1 MSEEENEEPE
11 PKNLESI
18 NFSNRKERVK
28 SPHSKLALAQLGVR
42 EEKLYEITKEK
53 YLEMH
58 PELNEASSEIQ
69 DKRYEH
75 YNKRREDKIKKAK
88 KLRNEMIEDEKKEK
102 VKENE
107 YNNSD
112 NDNKK
117 KKNDFESTIIKR
129 EMEKIEIMKKQQIGE
144 IKNIIDNAY
153 KTQEIKFKII

>member
-1 MSEEENEEPE
+1 MSEEENEESE

-28 SPHSKLALAQLGVR
+28 SPHSKLALAQLGIR

-75 YNKRREDKIKKAK
+75 YNKRREEKIKKAK
-88 KLRNEMIEDEKKEK
+88 KLRNEMMEDEKK
-102 VKENE
+102 VKGEE
-107 YNNSD
+107 I
-112 NDNKK
+112 KK
-117 KKNDFESTIIKR
+117 KMILKVLQLKKKWKN
-129 EMEKIEIMKKQQIGE
+129 
-144 IKNIIDNAY
+144 
-153 KTQEIKFKII
+153 

>member
-28 SPHSKLALAQLGVR
+28 SPHSKLALAQLGIR

-53 YLEMH
+53 YLEIH

-75 YNKRREDKIKKAK
+75 YNKRREEKIKKAK
-88 KLRNEMIEDEKKEK
+88 KLRNEMLEDEKKEK
-102 VKENE
+102 GEEN
-107 YNNSD
+107 NNNN

-117 KKNDFESTIIKR
+117 KNDYESTTIKK
-129 EMEKIEIMKKQQIGE
+129 EMEKLEIMKKQQIGE
-144 IKNIIDNAY
+144 IKNIIDNEN
-153 KTQEIKFKII
+153 KTKKI

>member
-1 MSEEENEEPE
+1 MSDEENDESE
-11 PKNLESI
+11 PKTLETI
-18 NFSNRKERVK
+18 NYSNRKERLK
-28 SPHSKLALAQLGVR
+28 SPHSKLALAQLGIR

-58 PELNEASSEIQ
+58 PELSEASSEIQ

-117 KKNDFESTIIKR
+117 KKMILKV
-129 EMEKIEIMKKQQIGE
+129 Q
-144 IKNIIDNAY
+144 
-153 KTQEIKFKII
+153 